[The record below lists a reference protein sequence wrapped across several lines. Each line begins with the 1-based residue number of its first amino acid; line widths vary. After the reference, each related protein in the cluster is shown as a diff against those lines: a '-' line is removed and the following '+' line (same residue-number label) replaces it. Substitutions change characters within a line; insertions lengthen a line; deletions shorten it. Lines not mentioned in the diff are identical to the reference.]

1 MTAKMPVTVLTGF
14 LGSGKTTFL
23 NHILTASH
31 GKRYA
36 VVVNEFGEIGIDNDL
51 IVASDEEIFDMS
63 NGCVCCTLR
72 GDLIRVLG
80 GLMRRAHAFDGIV
93 IETTGLADPAPVAQT
108 FLTDPDLAS
117 RTTLDS
123 VIALVD
129 AAHVVEQLKADPE
142 VETQIAFADS
152 LILNK
157 ADLVSEADIAS
168 ITALLKT
175 LNPFAKIH
183 VVSRGVLSLDKIM
196 GQGGFDLGAV
206 AEKLAACDEH
216 EAQEETPHHTHPH
229 DEGDCACGCC
239 LAAPPPAPAFH
250 HDTTL
255 SSVSLVSDQPMDAE
269 KIQNWLVALAQEK
282 GADLLRYKG
291 IFHFAGEDSKIVIQG
306 VRMTLEGGALAPW
319 PKTGRRVSRL
329 VLIGRQLKEKELRAA
344 FLACRRGLTHAG

>member
-1 MTAKMPVTVLTGF
+1 MTTKMPVTVLTGF
-14 LGSGKTTFL
+14 LGSGKTTLL

-51 IVASDEEIFDMS
+51 IVASDEEIFEMS

-72 GDLIRVLG
+72 GDLIRVIG
-80 GLMRRAHAFDGIV
+80 GLMRRAHAFDGIL

-117 RTTLDS
+117 RTVLDS
-123 VIALVD
+123 IIALVD
-129 AAHVVEQLKADPE
+129 AAHVVEQLKTDPE

-157 ADLVSEADIAS
+157 TDIVSEADIAS

-175 LNPFAKIH
+175 LNPFATVH
-183 VVSRGVLSLDKIM
+183 VASRGVLPLDKIM

-206 AEKLAACDEH
+206 AEKLAACDEQ
-216 EAQEETPHHTHPH
+216 EAQEEPPPHAHH

-239 LAAPPPAPAFH
+239 MAAAAPVPAFH
-250 HDTTL
+250 HDTTI
-255 SSVSLVSDQPMDAE
+255 SSVSLVSDKPMGAD
-269 KIQNWLVALAQEK
+269 KIQNWLVALAQK
-282 GADLLRYKG
+282 QGADLLRYKG
-291 IFHFAGEDSKIVIQG
+291 IFHFAGEENKIVIQG

-344 FLACRRGLTHAG
+344 FLACISEE